1 MTQTTAYTTLEASV
15 YASKGLADCKVLV
28 VDDEQSSCLLIT
40 TILNDIVQCEFL
52 HDPARVIAYC
62 EKQPPDLIV
71 LDINMP
77 GLNGIELCQ
86 QLKQNRNTSACP
98 VVFITGDGN
107 AETQN
112 RCWQAGASDYVRKPV
127 VASTL
132 VHRVKNLLQSK
143 LRLDLLTELTFKD
156 QLTALYN
163 RYYLFT
169 EIPTQLKRLSR
180 DSKSLGVI
188 MIDIDFFK
196 GFNDRYGHV
205 AGDKC
210 LFDVAQTLKEQL
222 PGPHDSIVRF
232 GGEEFSIFLPDTTQQ
247 ACREIG
253 QKMVDAISNLSIDNE
268 ASPLGKVTISAGYV
282 VSPTNNTPGLEQ
294 LLSEADLYLYE
305 AKLAGK
311 ARLQGS
317 TEQHNKAC

>member
-1 MTQTTAYTTLEASV
+1 MTETTAYTTLEASV
-15 YASKGLADCKVLV
+15 YASKSLADCKVLV
-28 VDDEQSSCLLIT
+28 VDDEQSSCLLIA
-40 TILNDIVQCEFL
+40 TILSDIVQCDCL
-52 HDPARVIAYC
+52 HDPKTVVAYC
-62 EKQPPDLIV
+62 EQRAPDLIV

-77 GLNGIELCQ
+77 GINGIDLCQ
-86 QLKQNRNTSACP
+86 QLKNNRKTLACP
-98 VVFITGDGN
+98 IIFITGDGD

-112 RCWQAGASDYVRKPV
+112 KCWQAGASDYVRKPV

-156 QLTALYN
+156 QLTTLYN

-180 DSKSLGVI
+180 EHKSLGVI
-188 MIDIDFFK
+188 MLDIDYFK

-210 LFDVAQTLKEQL
+210 LFDVGQALKAQL
-222 PGPHDSIVRF
+222 PGPLDSVVRY
-232 GGEEFSIFLPDTTQQ
+232 GGEEFAAFLSDMTKED
-247 ACREIG
+247 CRQVG
-253 QKMVDAISNLSIDNE
+253 QRMVEAVSNLTIENE
-268 ASPLGKVTISAGYV
+268 ASPLGMVTISAGFV
-282 VSPTNNTPGLEQ
+282 VSPENNALTLEQ

-311 ARLQGS
+311 GRLKGNGDHQDQAS
-317 TEQHNKAC
+317 

>member
-1 MTQTTAYTTLEASV
+1 MTQTTGYTTLEASV
-15 YASKGLADCKVLV
+15 YASKGLADCTVLV
-28 VDDEQSSCLLIT
+28 VDDERSSCLVVT
-40 TILNDIVQCEFL
+40 TILSDMVQCKFL
-52 HDPARVIAYC
+52 HDPARVIGFC
-62 EKQPPDLIV
+62 EQLPPDLII

-77 GLNGIELCQ
+77 GINGIELCQ
-86 QLKQNRNTSACP
+86 QLKQHSTTSACP
-98 VVFITGDGN
+98 VMFITGEGN

-112 RCWQAGASDYVRKPV
+112 MCWQAGASDYVRKPV
-127 VASTL
+127 IASTL
-132 VHRVKNLLQSK
+132 VHRVKNILQSK

-180 DSKSLGVI
+180 ERKSLGVI
-188 MIDIDFFK
+188 MIDIDYFK

-205 AGDKC
+205 VGDKC

-232 GGEEFSIFLPDTTQQ
+232 GGEEFSVFLPDTTPEK
-247 ACREIG
+247 CRNIG
-253 QKMVDAISNLSIDNE
+253 QSMVDAVANLSIDNE
-268 ASPLGKVTISAGYV
+268 ASPLAKVTISAGYV
-282 VSPTNNTPGLEQ
+282 ISPPSNTPGLEQ

-311 ARLQGS
+311 ARIQGS
-317 TEQHNKAC
+317 SEQQNRPC

>member
-1 MTQTTAYTTLEASV
+1 MTQTTEYTTLETSV
-15 YASKGLADCKVLV
+15 YASKGLADCIVLV

-40 TILNDIVQCEFL
+40 TILSDMVQCEFL
-52 HDPARVIAYC
+52 NDPARVIAFC
-62 EKQPPDLIV
+62 EKQPPDLII

-77 GLNGIELCQ
+77 GIDGIELCQ
-86 QLKQNRNTSACP
+86 QLKQHCNTSACP
-98 VVFITGDGN
+98 VMFITSEGN
-107 AETQN
+107 AETQD

-127 VASTL
+127 IASTL
-132 VHRVKNLLQSK
+132 VHRVKSILQSK

-180 DSKSLGVI
+180 ESKSLGVI
-188 MIDIDFFK
+188 MIDIDYFK

-210 LFDVAQTLKEQL
+210 LFDVAQTLKDQL

-232 GGEEFSIFLPDTTQQ
+232 GGEEFSVFLPDTTQEE
-247 ACREIG
+247 CRHIG
-253 QKMVDAISNLSIDNE
+253 HRMVDAVANLSIDNE

-282 VSPTNNTPGLEQ
+282 VSPPTNTPDLEQ

-311 ARLQGS
+311 GQVKGTADQ
-317 TEQHNKAC
+317 